1 MEAVGATEEEIE
13 VATLKGQKILITG
26 PTGQVAKPLARALAA
41 DNEVWGVARF
51 KDPATRAAVEADGVH
66 CVAADLSAGDFSAVP
81 DDFNYVLNLAVS
93 KSGDFDYD
101 LAANV
106 EALGLLM
113 SHCRSAQALLHC
125 SSTAVYQANGH
136 HRFAENDPLGDN
148 HRVMMPTYSLAKIA
162 AESMARYVAR
172 EFGIPTTIARLNV
185 PYGDN
190 GGWPSYHFDAM
201 LANQPI
207 AVHTDGP
214 SVYNPIHED
223 DIIRQVPALLEIAS
237 IPATVVNWGGND
249 EVSIEDW
256 CRYMGELTGVE
267 ARFVSTDQVLESVT
281 IDTTRMHELVGTTT
295 VEWHDGYRRMLQA
308 RYPDALKP

>member
-1 MEAVGATEEEIE
+1 M
-13 VATLKGQKILITG
+13 ATLKGQKILITG

-41 DNEVWGVARF
+41 DNEVWGIARF

-162 AESMARYVAR
+162 AESMAKYVAR
-172 EFGIPTTIARLNV
+172 EYQIPTTIARLNV

-223 DIIRQVPALLEIAS
+223 DIIRQVPALLDDRLDPGHGRQLGRQRRGEHRGLVPVHGRAGRRRA
-237 IPATVVNWGGND
+237 PLRVHRPGPRKRHHRHHPHARTG
-249 EVSIEDW
+249 
-256 CRYMGELTGVE
+256 RYDD
-267 ARFVSTDQVLESVT
+267 R
-281 IDTTRMHELVGTTT
+281 
-295 VEWHDGYRRMLQA
+295 
-308 RYPDALKP
+308 